1 MNSFDAFI
9 AQNWA
14 GVLGGGVF
22 LLLAGLFSQVSGIGI
37 KGTPS
42 RSEDPAKHTF
52 YVVLSV
58 GIGLVA
64 ISLGFI
70 GKFSG

>member
-1 MNSFDAFI
+1 MVHSFI

-14 GVLGGGVF
+14 GVLGGGMF
-22 LLLAGLFSQVSGIGI
+22 LLVAGAFSQLTGIGI

-42 RSEDPAKHTF
+42 RSEDPAAHRF
-52 YVVLSV
+52 YVVLSL

-64 ISLGFI
+64 VVLGLI